1 MLEDQ
6 GKLAGE
12 LRQILLRN
20 PSLWPPTDLTAATRG
35 VAAAVQIDGGLGLWA
50 SDPAEATNKPYRT
63 LRADSKPVYES
74 PDPVQAA
81 AVAAALNEVTWNQV
95 KKATKFDIDH
105 LAFLADLTDSR
116 SLGWLHQGP
125 RPTFAESPTTSLLKS
140 TRFSK
145 DRPACASGRCPLTC
159 GGQQTESKRA
169 SASRRPSRR
178 IHMDPAWTPR
188 SKLIR

>member
-74 PDPVQAA
+74 PDPAQAA

-116 SLGWLHQGP
+116 SLGWLP
-125 RPTFAESPTTSLLKS
+125 
-140 TRFSK
+140 
-145 DRPACASGRCPLTC
+145 SG
-159 GGQQTESKRA
+159 A
-169 SASRRPSRR
+169 AADIRR
-178 IHMDPAWTPR
+178 IADDVAPQIDKILEGQASLRQRALPANLR
-188 SKLIR
+188 RAADRIEAR

>member
-20 PSLWPPTDLTAATRG
+20 PSLWPPTDLIAATRG
-35 VAAAVQIDGGLGLWA
+35 VAAAVQVDGGLGLWA

-74 PDPVQAA
+74 PDAAQAA

-116 SLGWLHQGP
+116 SLGWLPSGAA
-125 RPTFAESPTTSLLKS
+125 AEI
-140 TRFSK
+140 
-145 DRPACASGRCPLTC
+145 
-159 GGQQTESKRA
+159 
-169 SASRRPSRR
+169 RR
-178 IHMDPAWTPR
+178 IADEVAPQIDKILEGQASLRQRALPANLR
-188 SKLIR
+188 RAADRIEAR